1 MTVQQLFENEKNVL
15 KNKNIENYANEARW
29 IFEAAFEC
37 GREYIIFHSDETA
50 DEEKSARFIEMIN
63 RRADGE
69 PVQYVI
75 GSWDFYGETFAVG
88 EGVLIPRPET
98 EMLVDFAL
106 EFLKDKSEPVIVDL
120 CSGTGCIGLSVANNL
135 PSSKVFLVEKSDKA
149 FVYLKKNIEN
159 FGCKN
164 VTAIK
169 GDIFDGFGFFDIPK
183 PDLILS
189 NPPYIESDVIET
201 LQSEV
206 LLEPSMALDGGE
218 DGYDFYRVI
227 SEKWLSHC
235 KGAIAVECGE
245 GQTKEIEMMF
255 SSFCGKTQSLT
266 DFNDIERVVI
276 GYIGQE
282 RI

>member
-1 MTVQQLFENEKNVL
+1 MMTVQQLFENEKNVL
-15 KNKNIENYANEARW
+15 KNIENYANEARW

-120 CSGTGCIGLSVANNL
+120 CSGTGCIGLSVANSL

-227 SEKWLSHC
+227 SEKWLPHC